1 MNEKQYWYK
10 NIVMTLDYL
19 QTDEKDCGLIVLT
32 SFFKKYYKKKLNINI
47 LKSKASYSENGI
59 SVFSLTNLGEKI
71 GLTLEA
77 LQGDFSSFLSL
88 NIDREI
94 IALILDNNY
103 YHYVIIENKDEEY
116 VYLLDPAKGKIKLK
130 LNDFKNK
137 YLNII
142 ITVNKNDNIDE
153 KYLMHEKLD
162 LFSNNIW
169 PIILMLIMSFLG
181 QILLFGSTYF
191 IKYILDEIITKN
203 NNENT
208 LSIFLFFSWVFL
220 LRIINN
226 YLNSLL
232 EQKLSRKFQYYLL
245 NLFFKKTIHGK
256 SLSLQ
261 KINKS
266 DYIQRLNSIG
276 EISLYYT
283 NVINILF
290 TNSISLLITSI
301 CLGIINWKL
310 YILILAISLIKFIII
325 FYFKKNL
332 HNKYPKLIN
341 NQIEITN
348 KNFEIFLNNI
358 YSKNPEYQT
367 LSINKINDLL
377 NTQKELNLSI
387 LNTTNWNKTTI
398 TFLNVLE
405 QILIMYIGISFFFNK
420 NLSLGNLLLF
430 NSLIMYI
437 DLPIESLTNF
447 LLNFKIMKQNII
459 RFEFVVFLAEEN
471 KNERCIQ
478 KISNIKINNLSFNYD
493 DRQIFNNISLDLNQ
507 NIIIEGKNGVGKS
520 TFLKLLYGL
529 YDEYQGNILINN
541 EDDLKIIN
549 LNDFRQKIYINS
561 NNIYFPN
568 LTIVEF
574 ITLKN
579 EKALKTLKHNIEK
592 YNLIE
597 LLIYFNLFFDTKIED
612 GGMNLSSGQRQL
624 INLLQLFC
632 FSYDLI
638 LLDEAFE
645 NISINVFTKIKDAIK
660 DFQSEALFI
669 EISHSKK
676 YINNGKIIN
685 F

>member
-1 MNEKQYWYK
+1 
-10 NIVMTLDYL
+10 MTLDYL

-47 LKSKASYSENGI
+47 LKSKVNYSENGI
-59 SVFSLTNLGEKI
+59 SIFSLTNLGEKI

-88 NIDREI
+88 NIDKEI

-142 ITVNKNDNIDE
+142 ITVNKNGNIDE

-191 IKYILDEIITKN
+191 IKYILDEIIAKN
-203 NNENT
+203 NNEKT
-208 LSIFLFFSWVFL
+208 LSIFLFFGWVFL

-232 EQKLSRKFQYYLL
+232 EQKLSRKFQYDLL

-310 YILILAISLIKFIII
+310 YILILGISLTKFIII

-377 NTQKELNLSI
+377 NTQKELNLSV

-405 QILIMYIGISFFFNK
+405 QMLIMYIGINFFFSK
-420 NLSLGNLLLF
+420 NLSIGNLLLF

-459 RFEFVVFLAEEN
+459 RFEFIVFLTEEN

-493 DRQIFNNISLDLNQ
+493 DRQIFDNISLDLDQ

-529 YDEYQGNILINN
+529 YDEYQGNIFINN

-579 EKALKTLKHNIEK
+579 EKALNTLKHNIEK

-597 LLIYFNLFFDTKIED
+597 LLTYFNLFFDTKIED

-645 NISINVFTKIKDAIK
+645 NISISVFAKLKDAIK

-676 YINNGKIIN
+676 YINDGKIIN

>member
-1 MNEKQYWYK
+1 
-10 NIVMTLDYL
+10 MTLDYL

-32 SFFKKYYKKKLNINI
+32 SFFKKYYRKKLNINI
-47 LKSKASYSENGI
+47 LKSKVNYSENGI
-59 SVFSLTNLGEKI
+59 NIFSLTNLGEKI

-88 NIDREI
+88 NIDEEI
-94 IALILDNNY
+94 IALILNNNY

-142 ITVNKNDNIDE
+142 ITVNKNGNIDE

-169 PIILMLIMSFLG
+169 SIILMLIMSFLG

-191 IKYILDEIITKN
+191 IKYILDEIIAKN
-203 NNENT
+203 NNEKT
-208 LSIFLFFSWVFL
+208 LSIFLFFGWVFL

-232 EQKLSRKFQYYLL
+232 EQKLSRKFQYDLL

-283 NVINILF
+283 NIINILF

-310 YILILAISLIKFIII
+310 YILILGISLIKFIII

-377 NTQKELNLSI
+377 NAQKELNLSI

-405 QILIMYIGISFFFNK
+405 QILIMYIGVNFFFSK
-420 NLSLGNLLLF
+420 NLSIGNLLLF

-459 RFEFVVFLAEEN
+459 RFEFIVFLAEEN

-478 KISNIKINNLSFNYD
+478 KISTIKINNLSFNYD
-493 DRQIFNNISLDLNQ
+493 DRKIFDNISLDLDQ

-529 YDEYQGNILINN
+529 YDEYQGNIFINN

-549 LNDFRQKIYINS
+549 LNDFRKKIYINS

-579 EKALKTLKHNIEK
+579 EKALNTLKHNIEK

-597 LLIYFNLFFDTKIED
+597 LLTYFNLFFDTKIED

-645 NISINVFTKIKDAIK
+645 NISINVFAKLKDAIK

>member
-387 LNTTNWNKTTI
+387 LNTI

-579 EKALKTLKHNIEK
+579 EKALNTLKHNIEK

>member
-579 EKALKTLKHNIEK
+579 EKALNTLKHNIEK

>member
-1 MNEKQYWYK
+1 
-10 NIVMTLDYL
+10 MTLDYL

-47 LKSKASYSENGI
+47 LKSKVNYSENGI
-59 SVFSLTNLGEKI
+59 SIFSLTNLGEKI

-88 NIDREI
+88 NIDKEI
-94 IALILDNNY
+94 IALMLDNNY

-142 ITVNKNDNIDE
+142 ITVNKNGNIDK

-191 IKYILDEIITKN
+191 IKYILDEIIAKN
-203 NNENT
+203 NNEKT
-208 LSIFLFFSWVFL
+208 LSIFLFFGWVFL

-232 EQKLSRKFQYYLL
+232 EQKLSRKFQYDLL

-266 DYIQRLNSIG
+266 NYIQRLNSIG

-310 YILILAISLIKFIII
+310 YILILGISLIKFIII

-377 NTQKELNLSI
+377 NSQKELNLSI

-405 QILIMYIGISFFFNK
+405 QILIMYIGVNFFFSK
-420 NLSLGNLLLF
+420 NLSIGNLLLF

-447 LLNFKIMKQNII
+447 LLNFKITKQNII
-459 RFEFVVFLAEEN
+459 RFEFIVFLAEEN

-478 KISNIKINNLSFNYD
+478 KISTIKINNLSFNYD
-493 DRQIFNNISLDLNQ
+493 DRKIFDNISLDLDQ

-529 YDEYQGNILINN
+529 YDEYQGNIFINN

-579 EKALKTLKHNIEK
+579 EKALNTLKHNIEK

-597 LLIYFNLFFDTKIED
+597 LLTYFNLFFDTKIED

-645 NISINVFTKIKDAIK
+645 NISINVFAKLKDAIK

>member
-1 MNEKQYWYK
+1 
-10 NIVMTLDYL
+10 MTLDYL

-47 LKSKASYSENGI
+47 LKSKVNYSENGI

-88 NIDREI
+88 NIDKEI

-116 VYLLDPAKGKIKLK
+116 VYLLDPAKGKVKLK

-142 ITVNKNDNIDE
+142 ITVNKNGNIDE

-191 IKYILDEIITKN
+191 IKYILDEIIAKN
-203 NNENT
+203 NNEKT

-232 EQKLSRKFQYYLL
+232 EQKLSRKFQYDLL

-266 DYIQRLNSIG
+266 NYIQRLNSIG

-310 YILILAISLIKFIII
+310 YILILGISLIKFIII

-367 LSINKINDLL
+367 LSINKINNLL

-437 DLPIESLTNF
+437 DLPIESLANF

-459 RFEFVVFLAEEN
+459 RFEFVIFLAEEN

-478 KISNIKINNLSFNYD
+478 KISNVKINNLSFNYD

-529 YDEYQGNILINN
+529 YDEYQGDILINN

-579 EKALKTLKHNIEK
+579 EKALNTLKHNIAK

-597 LLIYFNLFFDTKIED
+597 LLTYFNLFFDTKIED

-624 INLLQLFC
+624 INLLQIFC
-632 FSYDLI
+632 FNYDLI

-645 NISINVFTKIKDAIK
+645 NISINVFTKLKDAIK

>member
-1 MNEKQYWYK
+1 
-10 NIVMTLDYL
+10 MTLDYL

-32 SFFKKYYKKKLNINI
+32 SFFKKYYRKKLNINI
-47 LKSKASYSENGI
+47 LKSKVNYSENGI
-59 SVFSLTNLGEKI
+59 NIFSLTNLGEKI

-77 LQGDFSSFLSL
+77 LQGDYSSFLSL
-88 NIDREI
+88 NIDKEI

-103 YHYVIIENKDEEY
+103 YHYVIIENRDEEY

-142 ITVNKNDNIDE
+142 ITVNKNGNIDE
-153 KYLMHEKLD
+153 KYLIHEKLD

-169 PIILMLIMSFLG
+169 SIILMLIMSFLG

-191 IKYILDEIITKN
+191 IKYILDEIIAKN
-203 NNENT
+203 NNEKT
-208 LSIFLFFSWVFL
+208 LSIFLFFGWVFL

-232 EQKLSRKFQYYLL
+232 EQKLSRKFQYDLL

-310 YILILAISLIKFIII
+310 YILILGISLTKFIII

-377 NTQKELNLSI
+377 NAQKELNLSV

-405 QILIMYIGISFFFNK
+405 QILIMYIGINFFFSK

-459 RFEFVVFLAEEN
+459 RFEFIIFLAEEN

-493 DRQIFNNISLDLNQ
+493 DRKIFDNISLDLDQ
-507 NIIIEGKNGVGKS
+507 NIIIEGKNGAGKS

-529 YDEYQGNILINN
+529 YDEYQGNIFINN

-579 EKALKTLKHNIEK
+579 EKALNTLKHNIEK

-597 LLIYFNLFFDTKIED
+597 LLTYFNLFFDTKIED

-645 NISINVFTKIKDAIK
+645 NISINVFAKLKDAIK

>member
-1 MNEKQYWYK
+1 
-10 NIVMTLDYL
+10 MTLDYL

-32 SFFKKYYKKKLNINI
+32 SFFKKYYRKKLNINI
-47 LKSKASYSENGI
+47 LKSKVNYSENGI
-59 SVFSLTNLGEKI
+59 NIFSLTNLGEKI

-88 NIDREI
+88 NIDEEI

-103 YHYVIIENKDEEY
+103 YHYVIIENRDEEY

-142 ITVNKNDNIDE
+142 ITVNKNGNIDE
-153 KYLMHEKLD
+153 KYLIHEKLD

-169 PIILMLIMSFLG
+169 SIILMLIMSFLG
-181 QILLFGSTYF
+181 QILLFSSTYF
-191 IKYILDEIITKN
+191 IKYILDEIIAKN
-203 NNENT
+203 NNEKT
-208 LSIFLFFSWVFL
+208 LSIFLFFGWVFL

-232 EQKLSRKFQYYLL
+232 EQKLSRKFQYDLL

-310 YILILAISLIKFIII
+310 YILILGISLTKFIII

-377 NTQKELNLSI
+377 NAQKELNLII

-405 QILIMYIGISFFFNK
+405 QILIMYIGINFFFSK
-420 NLSLGNLLLF
+420 NLSIGDLLLF

-459 RFEFVVFLAEEN
+459 RFEFIVFLAEEN

-478 KISNIKINNLSFNYD
+478 KISTIKINNLSFNYD
-493 DRQIFNNISLDLNQ
+493 DRKIFDNISLDLDQ

-529 YDEYQGNILINN
+529 YDEYQGNIFINN

-579 EKALKTLKHNIEK
+579 EKALNTLKHNIEK

-597 LLIYFNLFFDTKIED
+597 LLTYFNLFFDTKIED

-645 NISINVFTKIKDAIK
+645 NISIDVFTKLKDAIK
-660 DFQSEALFI
+660 DFQYEALFI

>member
-1 MNEKQYWYK
+1 
-10 NIVMTLDYL
+10 MTLDYL

-71 GLTLEA
+71 GLSLEA

-142 ITVNKNDNIDE
+142 IIVNKNDNIDE

-232 EQKLSRKFQYYLL
+232 EQKLSNKFQYYLL

-310 YILILAISLIKFIII
+310 YILILGISLIKFIII

-405 QILIMYIGISFFFNK
+405 QILIMYMGISFFFNK

-493 DRQIFNNISLDLNQ
+493 DRQIFDNISLDLNQ

-579 EKALKTLKHNIEK
+579 EKALNTLKHNIEK

-597 LLIYFNLFFDTKIED
+597 LLTYFNLFFDTKIED

-645 NISINVFTKIKDAIK
+645 NISIDVFAKLKDAIN

-676 YINNGKIIN
+676 YINDGKIIN

>member
-1 MNEKQYWYK
+1 
-10 NIVMTLDYL
+10 MTLDYL

-71 GLTLEA
+71 GLSLEA

-94 IALILDNNY
+94 ISLILDNNY

-191 IKYILDEIITKN
+191 IKYILDEIIAKN
-203 NNENT
+203 NNEKT
-208 LSIFLFFSWVFL
+208 LSIFLFFAWVFL

-232 EQKLSRKFQYYLL
+232 EQKLSSKFQYYLL

-310 YILILAISLIKFIII
+310 YILILGISLIKFIII

-405 QILIMYIGISFFFNK
+405 QILIMYMGISFFFNK

-493 DRQIFNNISLDLNQ
+493 DRQIFDNISLDLNQ

-579 EKALKTLKHNIEK
+579 EKALNTLKHNIEK

-597 LLIYFNLFFDTKIED
+597 LLTYFNLFFDTKIED

-645 NISINVFTKIKDAIK
+645 NISIDVFAKLKDAIK

>member
-1 MNEKQYWYK
+1 
-10 NIVMTLDYL
+10 MTLDYL

-32 SFFKKYYKKKLNINI
+32 SFFKKYYRKKLNINI
-47 LKSKASYSENGI
+47 LKSKVNYSENGI
-59 SVFSLTNLGEKI
+59 NIFSLTNLGEKI
-71 GLTLEA
+71 GLTLES

-88 NIDREI
+88 NIDEEI

-142 ITVNKNDNIDE
+142 ITVNKNGNIDE

-169 PIILMLIMSFLG
+169 SIILMLIMSFLG

-191 IKYILDEIITKN
+191 IKYILDEIIAKN
-203 NNENT
+203 NNEKT
-208 LSIFLFFSWVFL
+208 LSIFLFFGWVFL

-232 EQKLSRKFQYYLL
+232 EQKLSRKFQYDLL

-310 YILILAISLIKFIII
+310 YILILGISLIKFIII

-377 NTQKELNLSI
+377 NAQKELNLSI

-405 QILIMYIGISFFFNK
+405 QILIMYIGINFFFSK
-420 NLSLGNLLLF
+420 NLSIGNLLLF

-437 DLPIESLTNF
+437 DFPIESLTNF

-459 RFEFVVFLAEEN
+459 RFEFIVFLAEEN

-493 DRQIFNNISLDLNQ
+493 DRKIFDNISLDLDQ

-529 YDEYQGNILINN
+529 YDEYQGNIFINN

-579 EKALKTLKHNIEK
+579 EKALNTLKHNIEK

-597 LLIYFNLFFDTKIED
+597 LLTYFNLFFDTKIED

-645 NISINVFTKIKDAIK
+645 NISIDVFAKLKDAIK

>member
-1 MNEKQYWYK
+1 
-10 NIVMTLDYL
+10 MTLDYL

-32 SFFKKYYKKKLNINI
+32 SFFKKYYRKKLNINI
-47 LKSKASYSENGI
+47 LKSKVNYSENGI
-59 SVFSLTNLGEKI
+59 NIFSLTNLGEKI

-88 NIDREI
+88 NIDEEI
-94 IALILDNNY
+94 IVLILDNNY

-142 ITVNKNDNIDE
+142 ITVNKNGNIDK

-162 LFSNNIW
+162 LFSNKIW

-191 IKYILDEIITKN
+191 IKYILDEIIAKN
-203 NNENT
+203 NNEKT
-208 LSIFLFFSWVFL
+208 LSIFLFFGWVFL

-232 EQKLSRKFQYYLL
+232 EQKLSRKFQYDLL

-310 YILILAISLIKFIII
+310 YILILGISLTKFIII

-377 NTQKELNLSI
+377 NAQKELNLSV

-405 QILIMYIGISFFFNK
+405 QILIMYIGINFFFSK
-420 NLSLGNLLLF
+420 NLSIGNLLLF

-447 LLNFKIMKQNII
+447 LLNFKITKQNII
-459 RFEFVVFLAEEN
+459 RFEFIVFLAEEN
-471 KNERCIQ
+471 KNERYIQ

-493 DRQIFNNISLDLNQ
+493 DRKIFDNISLDLDQ

-529 YDEYQGNILINN
+529 YDEYQGNIFINN

-549 LNDFRQKIYINS
+549 LNDYRQKIYINS

-579 EKALKTLKHNIEK
+579 EKALNTLKHNIEK

-597 LLIYFNLFFDTKIED
+597 LLTYFNLFFDTKIED

-645 NISINVFTKIKDAIK
+645 NISINVFVKLKDAIK
-660 DFQSEALFI
+660 NFQSEALFI

-676 YINNGKIIN
+676 YINEGKIIN

>member
-1 MNEKQYWYK
+1 
-10 NIVMTLDYL
+10 MTLDYL

-32 SFFKKYYKKKLNINI
+32 SFFKKYYRKKLNINI
-47 LKSKASYSENGI
+47 LKSKVNYSENGI
-59 SVFSLTNLGEKI
+59 NIFSLTNLGEKI

-88 NIDREI
+88 NIDEEI

-142 ITVNKNDNIDE
+142 ITVNKNGNIDE

-191 IKYILDEIITKN
+191 IKYILDEIIAKN
-203 NNENT
+203 NNEKT
-208 LSIFLFFSWVFL
+208 LSIFLFFGWVFL

-232 EQKLSRKFQYYLL
+232 EQKLSRKFQYDLL

-310 YILILAISLIKFIII
+310 YILILGISLTKFIII

-341 NQIEITN
+341 NQIKITN

-377 NTQKELNLSI
+377 NAEKELNLSI

-405 QILIMYIGISFFFNK
+405 QILIMYIGVNFFFSK
-420 NLSLGNLLLF
+420 NLSIGNLLLF

-459 RFEFVVFLAEEN
+459 RFEFIVFLSEEN

-478 KISNIKINNLSFNYD
+478 KISTIKINNLSFNYG
-493 DRQIFNNISLDLNQ
+493 DRKIFNNISLDLDQ

-529 YDEYQGNILINN
+529 YDEYQGNIFINN

-549 LNDFRQKIYINS
+549 LNDFRKKIYINS

-579 EKALKTLKHNIEK
+579 EKALNTLKHNIEK

-597 LLIYFNLFFDTKIED
+597 LLTYFNLFFDTKIED

-645 NISINVFTKIKDAIK
+645 NISIDVFAKLKDAIK

-676 YINNGKIIN
+676 YINDGKIIN

>member
-1 MNEKQYWYK
+1 
-10 NIVMTLDYL
+10 MTLDYL

-32 SFFKKYYKKKLNINI
+32 SFFKKHYKKKLNINI

-88 NIDREI
+88 NIDEEI

-142 ITVNKNDNIDE
+142 ITVNKNGNIDE

-191 IKYILDEIITKN
+191 IKYILDEIIAKN
-203 NNENT
+203 NNEKT
-208 LSIFLFFSWVFL
+208 LSIFLFFGWVFL

-232 EQKLSRKFQYYLL
+232 EQKLSRKFQYDLL

-377 NTQKELNLSI
+377 NAQKELNLSV

-405 QILIMYIGISFFFNK
+405 QILIMYIGINFFFSK
-420 NLSLGNLLLF
+420 NLSIGNLLLF

-459 RFEFVVFLAEEN
+459 RFEFIVFLAEEN

-493 DRQIFNNISLDLNQ
+493 DRKIFDNISLDLDE

-529 YDEYQGNILINN
+529 YDEYQGNIFINN

-549 LNDFRQKIYINS
+549 LNDYRQKIYINS

-579 EKALKTLKHNIEK
+579 EKALNTLKHNIEK

-597 LLIYFNLFFDTKIED
+597 LLTYFNLFFDTKIED

-645 NISINVFTKIKDAIK
+645 NISINVFAKLKDAIK

-676 YINNGKIIN
+676 YINEGKIIN

>member
-1 MNEKQYWYK
+1 
-10 NIVMTLDYL
+10 MTLDYL

-32 SFFKKYYKKKLNINI
+32 SFFKKYYRKKLNINI
-47 LKSKASYSENGI
+47 LKSKVNYSENGI
-59 SVFSLTNLGEKI
+59 NIFSLTNLGEKI

-88 NIDREI
+88 NIDKEI

-142 ITVNKNDNIDE
+142 ITVNKNGNIDE

-191 IKYILDEIITKN
+191 IKYILDEIIAKN
-203 NNENT
+203 NNEKT
-208 LSIFLFFSWVFL
+208 LSIFLFFGWVFL

-232 EQKLSRKFQYYLL
+232 EQKLSRKFQYDLL

-310 YILILAISLIKFIII
+310 YILILWISLTKFIII

-377 NTQKELNLSI
+377 NAQKELNLSV

-405 QILIMYIGISFFFNK
+405 QILIMYIGINFFFSK
-420 NLSLGNLLLF
+420 NLSIGNLLLF
-430 NSLIMYI
+430 NSLIIYI
-437 DLPIESLTNF
+437 DFPIESLTNF
-447 LLNFKIMKQNII
+447 LLNFKITKQNII
-459 RFEFVVFLAEEN
+459 RFEFIVFLAEEN

-478 KISNIKINNLSFNYD
+478 KISSIKTNNLSFNYD
-493 DRQIFNNISLDLNQ
+493 DRKIFDNISLDLDQ

-529 YDEYQGNILINN
+529 YDEYQGNIFINN

-568 LTIVEF
+568 LTIIEF

-579 EKALKTLKHNIEK
+579 EKALNTLKHNIEK

-597 LLIYFNLFFDTKIED
+597 LLTYFNLFFDTKIED

-645 NISINVFTKIKDAIK
+645 NISINVFAKLKDAIK

>member
-1 MNEKQYWYK
+1 
-10 NIVMTLDYL
+10 MTLDYL

-32 SFFKKYYKKKLNINI
+32 SFFKKYYRKKLNINI
-47 LKSKASYSENGI
+47 LKSKVNYSENGI
-59 SVFSLTNLGEKI
+59 NIFSLTNLGEKI

-77 LQGDFSSFLSL
+77 LQGNFSSFLSL
-88 NIDREI
+88 NIDEEI

-142 ITVNKNDNIDE
+142 ITVNKNGNIDE

-191 IKYILDEIITKN
+191 IKYILDEIIAKN
-203 NNENT
+203 NNEKT
-208 LSIFLFFSWVFL
+208 LSIFLFFGWVFL

-232 EQKLSRKFQYYLL
+232 EQKLSRKFQYDLL

-310 YILILAISLIKFIII
+310 YILIFGISITKFIII

-377 NTQKELNLSI
+377 NAQKELNLSV

-405 QILIMYIGISFFFNK
+405 QILIMYIGVNFFFSK
-420 NLSLGNLLLF
+420 NLSIGNLLLF

-459 RFEFVVFLAEEN
+459 RFEFIVFLAEEN

-478 KISNIKINNLSFNYD
+478 KISTIKINNLSFNYD
-493 DRQIFNNISLDLNQ
+493 DRKIFDNISLDLDQ

-529 YDEYQGNILINN
+529 YDEYQGNIFINN

-579 EKALKTLKHNIEK
+579 EKALNTLKHNIEK

-597 LLIYFNLFFDTKIED
+597 LLTYFNLFFDTKIED

-645 NISINVFTKIKDAIK
+645 NISTNVFAKLKDAIK
-660 DFQSEALFI
+660 NFQFEALFI

>member
-1 MNEKQYWYK
+1 
-10 NIVMTLDYL
+10 MTLDYL

-32 SFFKKYYKKKLNINI
+32 SFFKKYYRKKLNINI
-47 LKSKASYSENGI
+47 LKSKVNYSENGI
-59 SVFSLTNLGEKI
+59 NIFSLTNLGEKI

-88 NIDREI
+88 NIDEEI

-142 ITVNKNDNIDE
+142 ITVNKNGNIDE
-153 KYLMHEKLD
+153 KYLIHEKLD

-169 PIILMLIMSFLG
+169 SIILMLIMSLLG

-191 IKYILDEIITKN
+191 IKYILDEIIAKN
-203 NNENT
+203 NNEKT
-208 LSIFLFFSWVFL
+208 LSIFLFFAWVFL

-232 EQKLSRKFQYYLL
+232 EQKLSRKFQYDLL

-310 YILILAISLIKFIII
+310 YILILGISLTKFIII

-405 QILIMYIGISFFFNK
+405 QILIMYIGINFFFSK
-420 NLSLGNLLLF
+420 NLSIGNLLLF

-459 RFEFVVFLAEEN
+459 RFEFIVFLAEEN

-478 KISNIKINNLSFNYD
+478 KISTIKINNLSFNYD
-493 DRQIFNNISLDLNQ
+493 DRKIFDNISLDLDQ

-529 YDEYQGNILINN
+529 YDEYQGNIFINN

-579 EKALKTLKHNIEK
+579 EKALNTLKHNIEK

-597 LLIYFNLFFDTKIED
+597 LLTYFNLFFDTKIED

-645 NISINVFTKIKDAIK
+645 NISIDVFAKLKNAIK
-660 DFQSEALFI
+660 DFQSKALFI

>member
-1 MNEKQYWYK
+1 
-10 NIVMTLDYL
+10 MTLDYL

-32 SFFKKYYKKKLNINI
+32 SFFKKYYRKKLNINI
-47 LKSKASYSENGI
+47 LKSKVNYSENGI
-59 SVFSLTNLGEKI
+59 NIFSLTNLGEKI

-88 NIDREI
+88 NIDEEI

-142 ITVNKNDNIDE
+142 ITVNKNGNIDE
-153 KYLMHEKLD
+153 KYLIHEKLD

-169 PIILMLIMSFLG
+169 SIILMLIMSLLG

-191 IKYILDEIITKN
+191 IKYILDEIIAKN
-203 NNENT
+203 NNEKT
-208 LSIFLFFSWVFL
+208 LSIFLFFAWVFL

-232 EQKLSRKFQYYLL
+232 EQKLSRKFQYDLL

-310 YILILAISLIKFIII
+310 YILILGISLTKFIII

-367 LSINKINDLL
+367 LSINKVNDLL
-377 NTQKELNLSI
+377 NAQKELNLSV

-405 QILIMYIGISFFFNK
+405 QILIMYIGINFFFSK
-420 NLSLGNLLLF
+420 NLSIGNLLLF

-459 RFEFVVFLAEEN
+459 RFEFIVFLAEEN

-478 KISNIKINNLSFNYD
+478 KISTIKINNLSFNYD
-493 DRQIFNNISLDLNQ
+493 DRKIFDNISLYLDQ

-529 YDEYQGNILINN
+529 YDEYQGNIFINN

-549 LNDFRQKIYINS
+549 LNDFHQKIYINS

-568 LTIVEF
+568 LTIIEF

-579 EKALKTLKHNIEK
+579 EKALNTLKHNIEK

-597 LLIYFNLFFDTKIED
+597 LLTYFNLFFDTKIED

-645 NISINVFTKIKDAIK
+645 NISISVFTKLKDAIK
-660 DFQSEALFI
+660 DFQYEALFI

>member
-1 MNEKQYWYK
+1 
-10 NIVMTLDYL
+10 MTLDYL

-32 SFFKKYYKKKLNINI
+32 SFFKKYYRKKLNINI
-47 LKSKASYSENGI
+47 LKSKVNYSENGI
-59 SVFSLTNLGEKI
+59 NIFSLTNLGEKI

-88 NIDREI
+88 NIDEEI

-142 ITVNKNDNIDE
+142 ITVNKNGNIDE
-153 KYLMHEKLD
+153 KYLIHEKLD

-169 PIILMLIMSFLG
+169 SIILMLIVSFLG

-191 IKYILDEIITKN
+191 IKYILDEIIAKN
-203 NNENT
+203 NNEKT
-208 LSIFLFFSWVFL
+208 LSIFLFFGWVFL

-232 EQKLSRKFQYYLL
+232 EQKLSRKFQYDLL

-266 DYIQRLNSIG
+266 DYIQRLNSIS

-290 TNSISLLITSI
+290 TNSISLLIISI

-310 YILILAISLIKFIII
+310 YILILGISLIKFIII

-377 NTQKELNLSI
+377 NAQKELNLSV

-405 QILIMYIGISFFFNK
+405 QILIMYIGINLFFSK
-420 NLSLGNLLLF
+420 NLSIGNLLLF

-459 RFEFVVFLAEEN
+459 RFEFIVFLTEEN

-493 DRQIFNNISLDLNQ
+493 DRQIFDNISLDLDQ

-529 YDEYQGNILINN
+529 YDEYQGNIFINN

-579 EKALKTLKHNIEK
+579 EKALNTLKHNIEK

-597 LLIYFNLFFDTKIED
+597 LLTYFNLFFDTTIED

-624 INLLQLFC
+624 ISLLQLFC

-645 NISINVFTKIKDAIK
+645 NISIDVFAKLKDAIK

>member
-1 MNEKQYWYK
+1 
-10 NIVMTLDYL
+10 MTLDYL

-32 SFFKKYYKKKLNINI
+32 SFFKKYYRKKLNINI
-47 LKSKASYSENGI
+47 LKSKVNYSENGI
-59 SVFSLTNLGEKI
+59 NIFSLTNLGEKI

-88 NIDREI
+88 NIDEEI

-142 ITVNKNDNIDE
+142 ITVNKNGNIDE

-191 IKYILDEIITKN
+191 IKYILDEIIAKN
-203 NNENT
+203 NNEKT
-208 LSIFLFFSWVFL
+208 LSIFLFFGWVFL

-232 EQKLSRKFQYYLL
+232 EQKLSRKFQYDLL

-266 DYIQRLNSIG
+266 DYMQRLNSIG

-310 YILILAISLIKFIII
+310 YILILGISLTKFIII

-377 NTQKELNLSI
+377 NAEKELNLSI

-405 QILIMYIGISFFFNK
+405 QILIMYIGINFFFSK
-420 NLSLGNLLLF
+420 NLSIGNLLLF

-459 RFEFVVFLAEEN
+459 RFEFIVFLAEEN

-493 DRQIFNNISLDLNQ
+493 DRKIFDNISLDLDQ

-529 YDEYQGNILINN
+529 YDEYQGNIFINN

-579 EKALKTLKHNIEK
+579 EKALNTLKHNIEK

-597 LLIYFNLFFDTKIED
+597 LLTYFNLFFDTTIED

-645 NISINVFTKIKDAIK
+645 NISINVFAKLKDAIK

-676 YINNGKIIN
+676 YINEGKIIN

>member
-1 MNEKQYWYK
+1 
-10 NIVMTLDYL
+10 MTLDYL

-32 SFFKKYYKKKLNINI
+32 SFFKKHYKKKLNINI
-47 LKSKASYSENGI
+47 LKSKVNYSENGI

-88 NIDREI
+88 NIDEEI

-142 ITVNKNDNIDE
+142 ITVNKNGNIDE

-203 NNENT
+203 NNEKT
-208 LSIFLFFSWVFL
+208 LSIFLFFGWVFL

-266 DYIQRLNSIG
+266 DYMQRLNSIG

-310 YILILAISLIKFIII
+310 YILILGISLIKFIII

-367 LSINKINDLL
+367 LSINKINHLL
-377 NTQKELNLSI
+377 NAQKELNLSI

-405 QILIMYIGISFFFNK
+405 QILIMYIGINFFFSK
-420 NLSLGNLLLF
+420 NLSIGNLLLF

-459 RFEFVVFLAEEN
+459 RFEFIIFLAEEN

-478 KISNIKINNLSFNYD
+478 KISTIKINNLSFNYD
-493 DRQIFNNISLDLNQ
+493 DRKIFDNISLDLDQ

-541 EDDLKIIN
+541 EDELKIIN

-579 EKALKTLKHNIEK
+579 EKALNTLKHNIEK

-597 LLIYFNLFFDTKIED
+597 LLTYFNLFFDTKIED

>member
-1 MNEKQYWYK
+1 
-10 NIVMTLDYL
+10 MTLDYL

-32 SFFKKYYKKKLNINI
+32 SFFKKYYRKKLNINI
-47 LKSKASYSENGI
+47 LKSKVNYSENGI
-59 SVFSLTNLGEKI
+59 NIFSLTNLGEKI

-88 NIDREI
+88 NIDEEI

-142 ITVNKNDNIDE
+142 ITVNKNGNIDE

-191 IKYILDEIITKN
+191 IKYILDEIIAKN
-203 NNENT
+203 NNEKT
-208 LSIFLFFSWVFL
+208 LSIFLFFGWVFL

-232 EQKLSRKFQYYLL
+232 EQKLSRKFQYDLL

-310 YILILAISLIKFIII
+310 YILILGISLIKFIII

-405 QILIMYIGISFFFNK
+405 QILIMYIGINFFFNK

-459 RFEFVVFLAEEN
+459 RFEFIVFLAEEN

-493 DRQIFNNISLDLNQ
+493 DRQIFDNISLDLNQ

-579 EKALKTLKHNIEK
+579 EKALNTLKHNIEK

-597 LLIYFNLFFDTKIED
+597 LLTYFNLFFDSTIED
-612 GGMNLSSGQRQL
+612 GGMNLSSGQQQL

-645 NISINVFTKIKDAIK
+645 NISIHVFAKLKNAIK

>member
-1 MNEKQYWYK
+1 
-10 NIVMTLDYL
+10 MTLDYL

-32 SFFKKYYKKKLNINI
+32 SFFKKYYRKKLNINI
-47 LKSKASYSENGI
+47 LKSKVNYSENGI
-59 SVFSLTNLGEKI
+59 NIFSLTNLGEKI

-88 NIDREI
+88 NIDEEI

-191 IKYILDEIITKN
+191 IKYILDEIIAKN
-203 NNENT
+203 NNEKT
-208 LSIFLFFSWVFL
+208 LSIFLFFGWVFL

-310 YILILAISLIKFIII
+310 YFLILGISLIKFIII

-377 NTQKELNLSI
+377 NAQKELNLSV

-405 QILIMYIGISFFFNK
+405 QILIMYIGINFFFSK

-459 RFEFVVFLAEEN
+459 RFEFIVFLAEEN
-471 KNERCIQ
+471 KNEKCIQ
-478 KISNIKINNLSFNYD
+478 KISNIKINNLSFNYE
-493 DRQIFNNISLDLNQ
+493 DRKIFDNISLDLDQ

-529 YDEYQGNILINN
+529 YDEYQGNIFINN

-549 LNDFRQKIYINS
+549 LNEFRQKIYINS

-568 LTIVEF
+568 LKIVEF

-579 EKALKTLKHNIEK
+579 EKALNTLKHNIEK

-597 LLIYFNLFFDTKIED
+597 LLTYFNLFFDTKIED

-645 NISINVFTKIKDAIK
+645 NISINVFTKLKDAIK

>member
-1 MNEKQYWYK
+1 
-10 NIVMTLDYL
+10 MTLDYL

-32 SFFKKYYKKKLNINI
+32 SFFKKYYRKKLNINI
-47 LKSKASYSENGI
+47 LKSKVNYSENGI
-59 SVFSLTNLGEKI
+59 NIFSLTNLGEKI

-88 NIDREI
+88 NIDEEI

-142 ITVNKNDNIDE
+142 ITVNKNGNIDE

-191 IKYILDEIITKN
+191 IKYVLDEIIAKN
-203 NNENT
+203 NNEKT
-208 LSIFLFFSWVFL
+208 LSIFLFFGWVFL

-232 EQKLSRKFQYYLL
+232 EQKLSRKFQYDLL

-310 YILILAISLIKFIII
+310 YILIIGISLTKFIII

-377 NTQKELNLSI
+377 NAQKELNLSV

-405 QILIMYIGISFFFNK
+405 QILIMYIGINFFFSK
-420 NLSLGNLLLF
+420 NLSIGNLLLF
-430 NSLIMYI
+430 NSLIMHI

-459 RFEFVVFLAEEN
+459 RFEFIVFLAEEN

-493 DRQIFNNISLDLNQ
+493 DRQIFDNISLDLDQ

-529 YDEYQGNILINN
+529 YDEYQGNIFINS

-579 EKALKTLKHNIEK
+579 EKALNTLKHNIEK

-597 LLIYFNLFFDTKIED
+597 LLTYFNLFFDTKIED

-645 NISINVFTKIKDAIK
+645 NISINVFAKLKDAIK

>member
-1 MNEKQYWYK
+1 
-10 NIVMTLDYL
+10 MTLDYL

-32 SFFKKYYKKKLNINI
+32 SFFKKYYRKKLNINI
-47 LKSKASYSENGI
+47 LKSKVNYSENGI
-59 SVFSLTNLGEKI
+59 NIFSLTNLGEKI

-88 NIDREI
+88 NIDEEI

-142 ITVNKNDNIDE
+142 ITVNKNGNIDE
-153 KYLMHEKLD
+153 KYLIHEKLD

-169 PIILMLIMSFLG
+169 SIILMLIMSLLG

-191 IKYILDEIITKN
+191 IKYILDEIIAKN
-203 NNENT
+203 NNEKT
-208 LSIFLFFSWVFL
+208 LSIFLFFAWVFL

-232 EQKLSRKFQYYLL
+232 EQKLSRKFQYDLL

-310 YILILAISLIKFIII
+310 YILILGISLTKFIII

-367 LSINKINDLL
+367 LSINKVNDLL
-377 NTQKELNLSI
+377 NAQKELNLSV

-405 QILIMYIGISFFFNK
+405 QILIMYIGINFF
-420 NLSLGNLLLF
+420 L
-430 NSLIMYI
+430 
-437 DLPIESLTNF
+437 
-447 LLNFKIMKQNII
+447 
-459 RFEFVVFLAEEN
+459 V
-471 KNERCIQ
+471 
-478 KISNIKINNLSFNYD
+478 
-493 DRQIFNNISLDLNQ
+493 
-507 NIIIEGKNGVGKS
+507 
-520 TFLKLLYGL
+520 
-529 YDEYQGNILINN
+529 
-541 EDDLKIIN
+541 
-549 LNDFRQKIYINS
+549 KIY
-561 NNIYFPN
+561 
-568 LTIVEF
+568 
-574 ITLKN
+574 
-579 EKALKTLKHNIEK
+579 
-592 YNLIE
+592 
-597 LLIYFNLFFDTKIED
+597 
-612 GGMNLSSGQRQL
+612 Q
-624 INLLQLFC
+624 
-632 FSYDLI
+632 
-638 LLDEAFE
+638 
-645 NISINVFTKIKDAIK
+645 
-660 DFQSEALFI
+660 
-669 EISHSKK
+669 
-676 YINNGKIIN
+676 
-685 F
+685 

>member
-1 MNEKQYWYK
+1 
-10 NIVMTLDYL
+10 MTLDYL

-32 SFFKKYYKKKLNINI
+32 SFFKKYYRKKLNINI
-47 LKSKASYSENGI
+47 LKSKVNYSENGI
-59 SVFSLTNLGEKI
+59 NIFNLTNLGEKI

-88 NIDREI
+88 NIDEEI

-103 YHYVIIENKDEEY
+103 YHYVIIENRDEEY

-142 ITVNKNDNIDE
+142 ITVNKNGNIDE
-153 KYLMHEKLD
+153 KYLIHEKLD

-169 PIILMLIMSFLG
+169 SIILMLIMSFLG

-191 IKYILDEIITKN
+191 IKYILDEIIAKN
-203 NNENT
+203 NNEKT
-208 LSIFLFFSWVFL
+208 LSIFLFFGWVFL

-232 EQKLSRKFQYYLL
+232 EQKLSRKFQYDLL

-310 YILILAISLIKFIII
+310 YILILGISLTKFIII

-377 NTQKELNLSI
+377 NAQKELNLSV

-405 QILIMYIGISFFFNK
+405 QILIMYIGINFFFSK
-420 NLSLGNLLLF
+420 NLSIGNLLLF

-459 RFEFVVFLAEEN
+459 RFEFIIFLAEEN

-493 DRQIFNNISLDLNQ
+493 DRKIFDNISLDLDQ
-507 NIIIEGKNGVGKS
+507 NIIIEGKNGAGKS

-529 YDEYQGNILINN
+529 YDEYQGNIFINN

-579 EKALKTLKHNIEK
+579 EKALNTLKHNIEK

-597 LLIYFNLFFDTKIED
+597 LLTYFNLFFDTKIED

-645 NISINVFTKIKDAIK
+645 NISIDVFAKLKDAIK

>member
-1 MNEKQYWYK
+1 
-10 NIVMTLDYL
+10 MTLDYL

-32 SFFKKYYKKKLNINI
+32 SFFKKYYRKKLNINI
-47 LKSKASYSENGI
+47 LKSKVNYSENGI
-59 SVFSLTNLGEKI
+59 NIFSLTNLGEKI

-88 NIDREI
+88 NIDEEI

-142 ITVNKNDNIDE
+142 ITVNKNGNIDE
-153 KYLMHEKLD
+153 KYLIHEKLD

-169 PIILMLIMSFLG
+169 SIILMLIMSFLG

-191 IKYILDEIITKN
+191 IKYILDEIIAKN
-203 NNENT
+203 NNEKT
-208 LSIFLFFSWVFL
+208 LSIFLFFGWVFL

-232 EQKLSRKFQYYLL
+232 EQKLSRKFQYDLL

-310 YILILAISLIKFIII
+310 YILILGISLTKFIII

-377 NTQKELNLSI
+377 NAQKELNLSV

-405 QILIMYIGISFFFNK
+405 QILIMYIGINFFFSK
-420 NLSLGNLLLF
+420 NLSIGNLLLF

-447 LLNFKIMKQNII
+447 LLNFKITKQNII
-459 RFEFVVFLAEEN
+459 RFEFIVFLAEEN

-493 DRQIFNNISLDLNQ
+493 DRQIFDNISLDLDQ

-529 YDEYQGNILINN
+529 YDEYQGNIFINN

-549 LNDFRQKIYINS
+549 LNDYRQKIYINS

-579 EKALKTLKHNIEK
+579 EKALNTLKHNIEK

-597 LLIYFNLFFDTKIED
+597 LLTYFNLFFDTKIED

-645 NISINVFTKIKDAIK
+645 NISINVFAKLKDAIK

-676 YINNGKIIN
+676 YINEGKIIN

>member
-1 MNEKQYWYK
+1 
-10 NIVMTLDYL
+10 MTLDYL

-32 SFFKKYYKKKLNINI
+32 SFFKKYYRKKLNINI
-47 LKSKASYSENGI
+47 LKSKVNYSENGI
-59 SVFSLTNLGEKI
+59 NIFSLTNLGEKI

-88 NIDREI
+88 NIDEEI

-142 ITVNKNDNIDE
+142 ITVNKNGNIDE

-191 IKYILDEIITKN
+191 IKYILDEIIAKN
-203 NNENT
+203 NNEKT
-208 LSIFLFFSWVFL
+208 LSIFLFFGWVFL

-232 EQKLSRKFQYYLL
+232 EQKLSRKFQYDLL

-310 YILILAISLIKFIII
+310 YILILGISLTKFIII

-377 NTQKELNLSI
+377 NAQKELNLSI

-405 QILIMYIGISFFFNK
+405 QILIMYIGVNFFFSK
-420 NLSLGNLLLF
+420 NLSIGNLLLF

-459 RFEFVVFLAEEN
+459 RFEFIVFLAEEN

-478 KISNIKINNLSFNYD
+478 KISTIKINNLSFNYD
-493 DRQIFNNISLDLNQ
+493 DRKIFDNISLDLDQ

-529 YDEYQGNILINN
+529 YDEYQGNIFINN

-568 LTIVEF
+568 LTIVEL

-579 EKALKTLKHNIEK
+579 EKALNTLKHNIEK

-597 LLIYFNLFFDTKIED
+597 LLTYFNLFFDTTIED

-645 NISINVFTKIKDAIK
+645 NISINVFAKLKDAIK

-676 YINNGKIIN
+676 YINEGKIIN

>member
-1 MNEKQYWYK
+1 
-10 NIVMTLDYL
+10 MTLDYL

-47 LKSKASYSENGI
+47 LKSKVNYSENGI
-59 SVFSLTNLGEKI
+59 SIFSLTNLAEKI

-88 NIDREI
+88 NIDKEI
-94 IALILDNNY
+94 IALMLDNNY

-153 KYLMHEKLD
+153 KYLIHEKLD

-169 PIILMLIMSFLG
+169 SIILMLIMSFLG

-191 IKYILDEIITKN
+191 IKYILDEIIAKN
-203 NNENT
+203 NNEKT
-208 LSIFLFFSWVFL
+208 LSIFLFFGWVFL

-310 YILILAISLIKFIII
+310 YILILGISLIKFIII

-405 QILIMYIGISFFFNK
+405 QILIMYMGISFFFNK

-478 KISNIKINNLSFNYD
+478 KISNIKIKNLSFNYD
-493 DRQIFNNISLDLNQ
+493 DRQIFNNISLDLNR

-579 EKALKTLKHNIEK
+579 EKALNTLKHNIEK

-597 LLIYFNLFFDTKIED
+597 LLTYFNLFFDTKIED
-612 GGMNLSSGQRQL
+612 GGINLSSGQRQL

-645 NISINVFTKIKDAIK
+645 NISIDVFAKLKDAIK

>member
-1 MNEKQYWYK
+1 
-10 NIVMTLDYL
+10 MTLDYL

-32 SFFKKYYKKKLNINI
+32 SFFKKYYRKKLNINI
-47 LKSKASYSENGI
+47 LKSKVNYSENGI
-59 SVFSLTNLGEKI
+59 NIFSLTNLGEKI

-88 NIDREI
+88 NIDEEI

-142 ITVNKNDNIDE
+142 ITVNKNGNIDE
-153 KYLMHEKLD
+153 KYLIHEKLD

-169 PIILMLIMSFLG
+169 SIILMLIMSLLG

-191 IKYILDEIITKN
+191 IKYILDEIIAKN
-203 NNENT
+203 NNEKT
-208 LSIFLFFSWVFL
+208 LSIFLFFGWVFL

-232 EQKLSRKFQYYLL
+232 EQKLSRKFQYDLL

-310 YILILAISLIKFIII
+310 YILILGISLTKFIII

-377 NTQKELNLSI
+377 NAQKELNLSI

-405 QILIMYIGISFFFNK
+405 QILIMYIGINFFFSK
-420 NLSLGNLLLF
+420 NLSIGNLLLF

-459 RFEFVVFLAEEN
+459 RFEFIVFLAEEN

-478 KISNIKINNLSFNYD
+478 KISTIKINNLSFNYD
-493 DRQIFNNISLDLNQ
+493 DRKIFDNISLDLDE

-529 YDEYQGNILINN
+529 YDEYQGNIFINN

-579 EKALKTLKHNIEK
+579 EKALNTLKHNIEK

-597 LLIYFNLFFDTKIED
+597 LLTYFNLFSDTKIED

-624 INLLQLFC
+624 INILQLFC

-645 NISINVFTKIKDAIK
+645 NISINVFAKLKDAIK

>member
-1 MNEKQYWYK
+1 
-10 NIVMTLDYL
+10 MTLDYL

-32 SFFKKYYKKKLNINI
+32 SFFKKYYRKKLNINI
-47 LKSKASYSENGI
+47 LKSKVNYSENGI
-59 SVFSLTNLGEKI
+59 NIFSLTNLGEKI

-88 NIDREI
+88 NIDEEI

-142 ITVNKNDNIDE
+142 ITVNKNGNIDE

-191 IKYILDEIITKN
+191 IKYILDEIIAKN
-203 NNENT
+203 NNEKT
-208 LSIFLFFSWVFL
+208 LSIFLFFGWVFL

-232 EQKLSRKFQYYLL
+232 EQKLSRKFQYDLL

-310 YILILAISLIKFIII
+310 YILILGISLTKFIII

-377 NTQKELNLSI
+377 NAQKELNLSI

-405 QILIMYIGISFFFNK
+405 QILIMYIGINFFFSK
-420 NLSLGNLLLF
+420 NLSIGNLLLF

-459 RFEFVVFLAEEN
+459 RFEFIVFLAEEN

-478 KISNIKINNLSFNYD
+478 KISTIKINNLSFNYD
-493 DRQIFNNISLDLNQ
+493 DRKIFDNISLDLDE

-529 YDEYQGNILINN
+529 YDEYQGNIFINN

-579 EKALKTLKHNIEK
+579 EKALNTLKHNIEK

-597 LLIYFNLFFDTKIED
+597 LLTYFNLFFDTTIED

-624 INLLQLFC
+624 ISLLQLFC

-645 NISINVFTKIKDAIK
+645 NISIDVFAKLKDAIK

>member
-1 MNEKQYWYK
+1 
-10 NIVMTLDYL
+10 MTLDYL

-47 LKSKASYSENGI
+47 LKSKVNYSENGI
-59 SVFSLTNLGEKI
+59 SIFSLTNLAEKI

-88 NIDREI
+88 NIDKEI
-94 IALILDNNY
+94 IALMLDNNY

-203 NNENT
+203 NNEKT
-208 LSIFLFFSWVFL
+208 LSIFLFFGWVFL

-310 YILILAISLIKFIII
+310 YILILGISLIKFIII

-405 QILIMYIGISFFFNK
+405 QILIMYMGISFFFNK

-478 KISNIKINNLSFNYD
+478 KISNIKIKNLSFNYD
-493 DRQIFNNISLDLNQ
+493 DRQIFNNISLDLNR

-579 EKALKTLKHNIEK
+579 EKALNTLKHNIEK

-597 LLIYFNLFFDTKIED
+597 LLTYFNLFFDTKIED
-612 GGMNLSSGQRQL
+612 GGINLSSGQRQL

-645 NISINVFTKIKDAIK
+645 NISIDVFAKLKDAIK

>member
-1 MNEKQYWYK
+1 
-10 NIVMTLDYL
+10 MTLDYL

-32 SFFKKYYKKKLNINI
+32 SFFKKYYRKKLNINI
-47 LKSKASYSENGI
+47 LKSKVNYSENGI
-59 SVFSLTNLGEKI
+59 NIFSLTNLGEKI

-88 NIDREI
+88 NIDEEI

-142 ITVNKNDNIDE
+142 ITANKNGNIDE
-153 KYLMHEKLD
+153 KYLIHEKLD

-169 PIILMLIMSFLG
+169 SIILMLIMSFLG

-191 IKYILDEIITKN
+191 IKYILDEIIAKN
-203 NNENT
+203 NNEKT
-208 LSIFLFFSWVFL
+208 LSIFLFFGWVFL

-232 EQKLSRKFQYYLL
+232 EQKLSRKFQYDLL

-310 YILILAISLIKFIII
+310 YILILGISLIKFIII

-377 NTQKELNLSI
+377 NAQKELNLSI

-405 QILIMYIGISFFFNK
+405 QILIMYIGINFFFSK
-420 NLSLGNLLLF
+420 NLSIGNLLLF

-459 RFEFVVFLAEEN
+459 RFEFIVFLAEEN

-478 KISNIKINNLSFNYD
+478 KISTIKINNLSFNYD
-493 DRQIFNNISLDLNQ
+493 DRKIFDNISLDLDE

-529 YDEYQGNILINN
+529 YDEYQGNIFINN

-579 EKALKTLKHNIEK
+579 EKALNTLKHNIEK

-597 LLIYFNLFFDTKIED
+597 LLTYFNLFFDTKIED

-624 INLLQLFC
+624 INILQLFC

-645 NISINVFTKIKDAIK
+645 NISINVFAKLKDAIK

>member
-1 MNEKQYWYK
+1 
-10 NIVMTLDYL
+10 MTLDYL

-32 SFFKKYYKKKLNINI
+32 SFFKKYYRKKLNINI
-47 LKSKASYSENGI
+47 LKSKVNYSENGI
-59 SVFSLTNLGEKI
+59 NIFSLTNLGEKI

-88 NIDREI
+88 NIDEEI

-142 ITVNKNDNIDE
+142 ITVNKNGNIDE

-191 IKYILDEIITKN
+191 IKYILDEIIAKN
-203 NNENT
+203 NNEKT
-208 LSIFLFFSWVFL
+208 LSIFLFFGWVFL

-232 EQKLSRKFQYYLL
+232 EQKLSRKFQYDLL

-266 DYIQRLNSIG
+266 DYMQRLNSIG

-310 YILILAISLIKFIII
+310 YILILGISLTKFIII

-377 NTQKELNLSI
+377 NAQKELNLSI

-405 QILIMYIGISFFFNK
+405 QILIMYIGVNFFFSK
-420 NLSLGNLLLF
+420 NLSIGNLLLF

-459 RFEFVVFLAEEN
+459 RFEFIVFLAEEN

-478 KISNIKINNLSFNYD
+478 KISTIKINNLSFNYD
-493 DRQIFNNISLDLNQ
+493 DRKIFDNISLDLDQ

-529 YDEYQGNILINN
+529 YDEYQGNIFINN

-579 EKALKTLKHNIEK
+579 EKALNTLKHNIEK

-597 LLIYFNLFFDTKIED
+597 LLTYFNLFFDTTIED

-645 NISINVFTKIKDAIK
+645 NISINVFAKLKDAIK

-676 YINNGKIIN
+676 YINEGKIIN

>member
-1 MNEKQYWYK
+1 
-10 NIVMTLDYL
+10 MTLDYL

-47 LKSKASYSENGI
+47 LKSKVNYSENGI

-88 NIDREI
+88 NIDKEI

-116 VYLLDPAKGKIKLK
+116 VYLLDPAKGKVKLK

-142 ITVNKNDNIDE
+142 ITVNKNGNIDE

-191 IKYILDEIITKN
+191 IKYILDEIIAKN
-203 NNENT
+203 NNEKT

-232 EQKLSRKFQYYLL
+232 EQKLSRKFQYDLL

-266 DYIQRLNSIG
+266 NYIQRLNSIG

-310 YILILAISLIKFIII
+310 YILILGISLIKFIII

-367 LSINKINDLL
+367 LSINKINNLL
-377 NTQKELNLSI
+377 NTQKKLNLSI

-437 DLPIESLTNF
+437 DLPIESLANF

-459 RFEFVVFLAEEN
+459 RFEFVIFLAEEN

-478 KISNIKINNLSFNYD
+478 KISNVKINNLSFNYD

-579 EKALKTLKHNIEK
+579 EKALNTLKHNIAK

-597 LLIYFNLFFDTKIED
+597 LLTYFNLFFDTKIED

-632 FSYDLI
+632 FNYDLI

-645 NISINVFTKIKDAIK
+645 NISINVFTKLKDAIK

>member
-1 MNEKQYWYK
+1 
-10 NIVMTLDYL
+10 MTLDYL

-32 SFFKKYYKKKLNINI
+32 SFFKKHYKKKLNINI

-88 NIDREI
+88 NIDEEI

-142 ITVNKNDNIDE
+142 ITVNKNGNIDE

-162 LFSNNIW
+162 LFSNNIL
-169 PIILMLIMSFLG
+169 PIILMLVMSFLG

-203 NNENT
+203 NNEKT

-232 EQKLSRKFQYYLL
+232 EQKLSRKFQYDLL

-377 NTQKELNLSI
+377 NSQKELNLSI

-405 QILIMYIGISFFFNK
+405 QILIMYIGVNFFFSK
-420 NLSLGNLLLF
+420 NLSIGNLLLF

-447 LLNFKIMKQNII
+447 LLNFKITKQNII
-459 RFEFVVFLAEEN
+459 RFEFIVFLAEEN

-478 KISNIKINNLSFNYD
+478 KISTIKINNLSFNYD
-493 DRQIFNNISLDLNQ
+493 DRKIFDNISLDLDQ

-529 YDEYQGNILINN
+529 YDEYQGNIFINN

-579 EKALKTLKHNIEK
+579 EKALNTLKHNIEK

-597 LLIYFNLFFDTKIED
+597 LLTYFNLFFDTKIED

-645 NISINVFTKIKDAIK
+645 NISINVFAKLKDAIK

>member
-1 MNEKQYWYK
+1 
-10 NIVMTLDYL
+10 MTLDYL

-32 SFFKKYYKKKLNINI
+32 SFFKKYYRKKLNINI
-47 LKSKASYSENGI
+47 LKSKVNYSENGI
-59 SVFSLTNLGEKI
+59 NIFSLTNLGEKI

-88 NIDREI
+88 NIDEEI

-142 ITVNKNDNIDE
+142 ITVNKNGNIDE
-153 KYLMHEKLD
+153 KYLIHEKLD

-169 PIILMLIMSFLG
+169 SIILMLIMSFLG

-191 IKYILDEIITKN
+191 IKYILDEIIAKN
-203 NNENT
+203 NNEKT
-208 LSIFLFFSWVFL
+208 LSIFLFFGWVFL

-232 EQKLSRKFQYYLL
+232 EQKLSRKFQYDLL

-310 YILILAISLIKFIII
+310 YILILGISLTKFIII

-367 LSINKINDLL
+367 LSINKINELL
-377 NTQKELNLSI
+377 NAQKELNLSV

-405 QILIMYIGISFFFNK
+405 QILIMYIGINFFFSK
-420 NLSLGNLLLF
+420 NLSIGNLLLF

-459 RFEFVVFLAEEN
+459 RFEFIVFLAEEN

-478 KISNIKINNLSFNYD
+478 KISTIKINNLSFNYD
-493 DRQIFNNISLDLNQ
+493 DRKIFDNINLYLDQ

-529 YDEYQGNILINN
+529 YDEYQGNIFINN

-568 LTIVEF
+568 LTIIEF

-579 EKALKTLKHNIEK
+579 EKALNTLKHNIEK

-597 LLIYFNLFFDTKIED
+597 LLTYFNLFFDTKIED

-645 NISINVFTKIKDAIK
+645 NISINVFDKLKDAIK